1 MTVNFS
7 CLYTT
12 VKNTSGVRHKFGFI
26 PPHGVELDVDEEY
39 TVFGDLRQLLGANAG
54 AEHGV
59 RRRSQVAFENAL
71 NSGKLAVVETPAG
84 ILQDTVTGQSQ
95 MLQLAAGVI
104 TAVDPCYY
112 SSTS

>member
-39 TVFGDLRQLLGANAG
+39 TVFGDIRQLLGSNAG
-54 AEHGV
+54 GEHSV
-59 RRRSQVAFENAL
+59 RRRAQIAFESAIE
-71 NSGKLAVVETPAG
+71 SGKLSLVETPAN
-84 ILQDTVTGQSQ
+84 ILQDTVTDESK
-95 MLQLAAGVI
+95 MLQLASGVI